1 MPKVGEIYRHYR
13 SKGGNDHTYE
23 VIGIARNSETL
34 ETLVI
39 YKPLY
44 EESEKSWDHNE
55 TIQEFMSNVWA
66 EYCARPLTM
75 RDEEVVWDGKT
86 VKRFIQI

>member
-1 MPKVGEIYRHYR
+1 MPKVWEIYRHYR

-23 VIGIARNSETL
+23 VIWIARNTENL

-44 EESEKSWDHNE
+44 EEFEKSGDHNE
-55 TIQEFMSNVWA
+55 TIQDFMSAVWA

-75 RDEEVVWDGKT
+75 RDEQVEFDGKI
-86 VKRFIQI
+86 VKRFTKI